1 MGANRRISLSRAA
14 VAFVVAGSLVAGV
27 ATAPAQTARE
37 ASQSVTKTGVGGV
50 KLGKT
55 YAQLRAAGLIGKIR
69 QGCEFAGPN
78 ARSAKLRSPL
88 KGSVDF
94 TQTLPR
100 RVSTISV
107 TKGAKANG
115 VGIGST
121 IAQIK
126 SAFPHAKVDH
136 STDAVFGITLV
147 KIPKKDGGRFQFAVS
162 VSTGK
167 TTIIGIP
174 IVAVCD

>member
-14 VAFVVAGSLVAGV
+14 VVFAVVGSLVAGV

-55 YAQLRAAGLIGKIR
+55 YAQLRAAALIGKIR
-69 QGCEFAGPN
+69 QGCEFAPD

-88 KGSVDF
+88 KGSVNF
-94 TQTLPR
+94 TPTLPR

-136 STDAVFGITLV
+136 STEMVFGITLV
-147 KIPKKDGGRFQFAVS
+147 KIPKKDGGRFVFAVD

-174 IVAVCD
+174 FVAFCE